1 MTKEKTIKKARKSIV
16 ACAACLV
23 IMFGC
28 VAGVLGGLWK
38 QTLQSPA
45 TDQAVATTT
54 LQSPATDRAVATT
67 ITLDVNPSIEIQ
79 ANEVEEV
86 LKVVALNAD
95 AEIVLGNMEL
105 EGTAL
110 ELTVNALV
118 GSMLRNGYINETT
131 NSVLLSVDSKDEA
144 TGNEVKD
151 RLSAEISKL
160 INTETIHGSVIGQIV
175 SGEDQELSAL
185 AAQYGMSI
193 GKAKL
198 IQTIV
203 SMSSGREFSN
213 YTELTITQLNAVMTA
228 SVKTPDTDAPY
239 IGEEKALEIALRQC
253 NLTEEE
259 LSCDPIVELVASR
272 GEICYQILLR
282 HEWKD
287 GSGSSSASYVVHVNA
302 FTGKAPGEG
311 VTAPNFS
318 MKEAWEIV
326 CDQLGDDGE
335 KAVMTS
341 YVFHDMESALPMTY
355 SFAYEVGNRKYAA
368 LVDAMDGTVIRIV
381 QM

>member
-1 MTKEKTIKKARKSIV
+1 
-16 ACAACLV
+16 
-23 IMFGC
+23 
-28 VAGVLGGLWK
+28 
-38 QTLQSPA
+38 
-45 TDQAVATTT
+45 
-54 LQSPATDRAVATT
+54 
-67 ITLDVNPSIEIQ
+67 
-79 ANEVEEV
+79 
-86 LKVVALNAD
+86 
-95 AEIVLGNMEL
+95 
-105 EGTAL
+105 
-110 ELTVNALV
+110 
-118 GSMLRNGYINETT
+118 
-131 NSVLLSVDSKDEA
+131 
-144 TGNEVKD
+144 
-151 RLSAEISKL
+151 
-160 INTETIHGSVIGQIV
+160 
-175 SGEDQELSAL
+175 
-185 AAQYGMSI
+185 
-193 GKAKL
+193 
-198 IQTIV
+198 
-203 SMSSGREFSN
+203 
-213 YTELTITQLNAVMTA
+213 MTA

-272 GEICYQILLR
+272 GEICYQILFR

-355 SFAYEVGNRKYAA
+355 SFAYEVGNRKYVA